1 MDGSW
6 MEHLVYYY
14 VWRYIKIVFQSVIQV
29 GTDGVIKDLKI
40 AFIALRDLSPHLRH
54 AFACAK

>member
-1 MDGSW
+1 

-29 GTDGVIKDLKI
+29 CTDSVIKDLEI
-40 AFIALRDLSPHLRH
+40 AFSTLNFIRNFLL
-54 AFACAK
+54 